1 MVPYCHTK
9 TFKEVVPRDFVY
21 KCSCLLLDY
30 YVNASSVAE
39 PVEPKL
45 FGVAEP
51 VEPKLFCVAEP
62 LYTISSAFAFKDLEP
77 RKISFLFSA
86 CFLKFLPNLKNYLPS
101 NYTGTI
107 CVP

>member
-1 MVPYCHTK
+1 MLPYCQTK
-9 TFKEVVPRDFVY
+9 TFKEVVPRDFLY

-45 FGVAEP
+45 F
-51 VEPKLFCVAEP
+51 CVAGP
-62 LYTISSAFAFKDLEP
+62 LYTGTVSSAFAFKDLEP
-77 RKISFLFSA
+77 RKICFLFSA
-86 CFLKFLPNLKNYLPS
+86 CFFKILPNLKNYLPS